1 MKDCS
6 PCFDLTRTKIKQ
18 KTRQRKRDLRFLM
31 ENPSPLAEQ
40 VLVRLAKN
48 RGDSVSTRRTP
59 HLKNCRDSVST
70 RLTLFENDTQKR
82 VGSAWRAFHN
92 VNMRRHSWLIG
103 SGAVLRPPGAS
114 PSRSWY
120 CCRSLWHV
128 LVYNFFLGV
137 CLRVTCELTS
147 VPESPAS

>member
-1 MKDCS
+1 MSEQPNMIKTWDRSYLFIVKDCS

-40 VLVRLAKN
+40 LLVRLAQRN
-48 RGDSVSTRRTP
+48 VEIPSPLAERP
-59 HLKNCRDSVST
+59 LLKNCRDSVST

-114 PSRSWY
+114 PSRS
-120 CCRSLWHV
+120 
-128 LVYNFFLGV
+128 
-137 CLRVTCELTS
+137 
-147 VPESPAS
+147 